1 MFYLF
6 KTIGVLLLI
15 YINMKIKINLT
26 LGLSAVAVILNVVG
40 KEVRAYIMLIL
51 VCTKLQLITPWFLSI
66 PFY

>member
-1 MFYLF
+1 
-6 KTIGVLLLI
+6 
-15 YINMKIKINLT
+15 MKIKINLT